1 MVEGADEGAE
11 FDHGCEETFPE
22 SGGGGGGR
30 GDLGEAGEE
39 LWFDE
44 NYGDDALV
52 VAEEETAHGC
62 EDGAEG
68 DVAGGEDAAEAGF
81 TVWLAGLG

>member
-1 MVEGADEGAE
+1 MVESADEGAQ

-22 SGGGGGGR
+22 SGGRGGGR
-30 GDLGEAGEE
+30 GDLGEAREE
-39 LWFDE
+39 LGFDE
-44 NYGDDALV
+44 NYGNYALV

-81 TVWLAGLG
+81 AVGLAGAG

>member
-1 MVEGADEGAE
+1 M
-11 FDHGCEETFPE
+11 
-22 SGGGGGGR
+22 
-30 GDLGEAGEE
+30 GEAGEE

-44 NYGDDALV
+44 NYGNDALV

-81 TVWLAGLG
+81 TVWLAGLGWSGWGGVEGGGGSHFF

>member
-1 MVEGADEGAE
+1 MGKA
-11 FDHGCEETFPE
+11 
-22 SGGGGGGR
+22 R
-30 GDLGEAGEE
+30 EE

-44 NYGDDALV
+44 NYGNYALV

-81 TVWLAGLG
+81 AVGLAGAG

>member
-1 MVEGADEGAE
+1 M
-11 FDHGCEETFPE
+11 
-22 SGGGGGGR
+22 
-30 GDLGEAGEE
+30 GEAGEE

-44 NYGDDALV
+44 DDGDYALV

-81 TVWLAGLG
+81 TVGLAGLG